1 MDKDKYDNIVNLIIN
16 SDLPIPEMLIKNYE
30 DPGSRATTARSLM
43 MLGNYEEALELF
55 MSINKDDVEEEE
67 NWILL
72 LHNIGVCYM
81 KGFKNYEKALE
92 YLKMSLNLLEETQEE
107 ISKNYSLCVK
117 GEIWGDILET
127 LYILNKKEDL
137 QKEIDQKLEYLNNCE
152 NKYRYNSYLFY
163 LNYFLSKH
171 ETDIDKAIEYL
182 FNALKNYELR
192 GEFEE
197 KKLLELWD
205 NKKKEP
211 NKVFEQMENLI
222 RGDVCW
228 DI

>member
-1 MDKDKYDNIVNLIIN
+1 MDKDKYDNIVNLIISN
-16 SDLPIPEMLIKNYE
+16 LPIPEMTIKNYE
-30 DPGSRATTARSLM
+30 DPSSRAMTARGLM
-43 MLGNYEEALELF
+43 MLGKYEEALELF
-55 MSINKDDVEEEE
+55 LSINKDDVGEEEY
-67 NWILL
+67 WILL
-72 LHNIGVCYM
+72 LHNIGVCYT
-81 KGFKNYEKALE
+81 KGFKKYEKALQ
-92 YLKMSLNLLEETQEE
+92 YLKVSLILLEEIQEE

-163 LNYFLSKH
+163 LNYFLAKH
-171 ETDIDKAIEYL
+171 ETDINKAIEYL

-197 KKLLELWD
+197 KELLELWE

-211 NKVFEQMENLI
+211 DKVFEQMENLI
-222 RGDVCW
+222 RGDVYW